1 MSAAFLAC
9 VVNENR
15 KIEEGHQCHGEQ
27 QQSEKIQVPLPKLGD
42 YETGDRFAGE
52 EEIGG
57 VLHTDQPAVL
67 INGRGKGGIQ
77 IEGGKAEKA
86 QKAKRREIMPGA
98 ESNLVRPV
106 NVESQDHQ
114 HRMVEEELIGK
125 GMRKCLRNVDAGVE
139 NRRHEQSAQGTDE
152 TGGIHKGEESRP
164 QAAVPGKSCIED
176 EENLD
181 GAQMKRQML
190 QLHIRIADGAVGR
203 GHQLYDTEHLDE
215 FREHGAGAAQA

>member
-1 MSAAFLAC
+1 
-9 VVNENR
+9 
-15 KIEEGHQCHGEQ
+15 
-27 QQSEKIQVPLPKLGD
+27 
-42 YETGDRFAGE
+42 
-52 EEIGG
+52 
-57 VLHTDQPAVL
+57 
-67 INGRGKGGIQ
+67 
-77 IEGGKAEKA
+77 
-86 QKAKRREIMPGA
+86 MPGA
-98 ESNLVRPV
+98 ESNLMRPV

-203 GHQLYDTEHLDE
+203 GHQLYDTEYLDE
-215 FREHGAGAAQA
+215 FREHGAGAAPAQDLLKRGLVPVQIVSGTKDQNRAYSKPGEMISGEHGKPPERILFIKCSASILRKRQIGCKRCTAGKGPHPPIQDDIGGHSIS